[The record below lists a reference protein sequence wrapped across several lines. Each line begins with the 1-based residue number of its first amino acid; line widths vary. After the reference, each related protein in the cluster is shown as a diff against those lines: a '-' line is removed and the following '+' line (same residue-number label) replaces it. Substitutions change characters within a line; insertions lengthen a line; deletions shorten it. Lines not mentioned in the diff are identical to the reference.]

1 MFGRKILMHI
11 IIQREKETE
20 YDLKLWQFS
29 TNVGLSSSP
38 DYPLPKSFLL
48 PFLVLKSDISG

>member
-20 YDLKLWQFS
+20 YDLELWQLS
-29 TNVGLSSSP
+29 TIVGLSANP

-48 PFLVLKSDISG
+48 PFLVLRSDISG

>member
-11 IIQREKETE
+11 IIHREKETE
-20 YDLKLWQFS
+20 YDLKLWQLS
-29 TNVGLSSSP
+29 TNVGLSASP

-48 PFLVLKSDISG
+48 PFLVLRSDISG